1 VKNDSYIHFS
11 KIKKVDKKENINSR
25 IPLLVFSKTLTSVLM
40 IVAQVGSM
48 KVFVLA
54 K

>member
-1 VKNDSYIHFS
+1 VVKNDSYIHFS

-25 IPLLVFSKTLTSVLM
+25 IPLVFSKILTSVLM
-40 IVAQVGSM
+40 MVAQVGSM